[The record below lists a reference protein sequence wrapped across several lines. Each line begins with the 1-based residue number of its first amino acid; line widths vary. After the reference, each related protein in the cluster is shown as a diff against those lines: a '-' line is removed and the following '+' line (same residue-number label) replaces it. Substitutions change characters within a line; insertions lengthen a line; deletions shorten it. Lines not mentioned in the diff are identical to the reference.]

1 MALTPNQKL
10 SILFLLQKGSSV
22 AEVARRLT
30 VPAAAVEAIQSRI
43 RG

>member
-22 AEVARRLT
+22 QEVARRLT
-30 VPAAAVEAIQSRI
+30 VPVAAVETIAARL
-43 RG
+43 R